1 MLMMMII
8 TKSQGLMPF
17 KFSLVANAT
26 DSLSI
31 TLYYRSNNICV
42 IDIICFGVGFFKLI
56 QG

>member
-17 KFSLVANAT
+17 KFSLVANAA

-42 IDIICFGVGFFKLI
+42 IDIICFVVGFFKLI